1 MYYIILY
8 TNKGFYAI
16 TSVRKNL
23 FMPFYILFLGG
34 KYKLYNLEAKYKQ
47 CIAHNANKTAS
58 DNGKLKIWDKK

>member
-8 TNKGFYAI
+8 TNKELYAI

-47 CIAHNANKTAS
+47 CIAYNTY
-58 DNGKLKIWDKK
+58 